1 MREEVFSS
9 LLPDEYAELSDAEAV
24 ERSRTAVERHGANL
38 LILAHHYQRREIV
51 ELSHRKGDSFELA
64 RSAQRE
70 SAAKWVVFC
79 GVRFMAESA
88 AILAVPG
95 QTVIHPDAR
104 AGCPLADMADLPE
117 VEEAW
122 DELGGVLGDMKGQ
135 ATPVTYINST
145 AELKAFCGRH
155 GGTICTSSNAGRAF
169 DWAMNRAE
177 RVFFFPDQHLGRNTA
192 ALRGI
197 PADRILLWRK
207 GEPLGGNSPDAVRQ
221 SRVIL
226 WDGHCHVHTWFTTD
240 QIHMVRSEHPGIQVV
255 VHPECPRKVVEAADA
270 NGSTSFIIDFVN
282 RAAPGSTIAVGTEFN
297 LVERLAREAEGVKTV
312 IPLARSLC
320 PNMYRINPQNLCW
333 ALERPEDFSPVTV
346 PPEVSRD
353 ALVAL
358 DRMLSLA

>member
-1 MREEVFSS
+1 MSEEVFSN
-9 LLPDEYAELSDAEAV
+9 LLPDEYAELTDEQAVTRCRQAAEA
-24 ERSRTAVERHGANL
+24 HGAGL

-70 SAAKWVVFC
+70 TGARWVVFC

-88 AILAVPG
+88 AILAAPG
-95 QTVIHPDAR
+95 QSVIHPDAR
-104 AGCPLADMADLPE
+104 AGCPLADMADL
-117 VEEAW
+117 VDVQEAW
-122 DELGGVLGDMKGQ
+122 TELGDVLGEMAGQ
-135 ATPVTYINST
+135 VTPVTYINSS
-145 AELKAFCGRH
+145 AELKAFCGRNQ
-155 GGTICTSSNAGRAF
+155 GTICTSSNAGLAF
-169 DWAMNRAE
+169 DWAMERAE

-192 ALRGI
+192 AVRGI
-197 PADRILLWRK
+197 PAEQIIHWRK
-207 GEPLGGNSPDAVRQ
+207 NEPLGGNTPDAVRQ

-240 QIHMVRSEHPGIQVV
+240 QIEKMRSEHPGIQVV
-255 VHPECPRKVVEAADA
+255 VHPECPREVVAAADA
-270 NGSTSFIIDFVN
+270 NGSTSFIINYVEQ
-282 RAAPGSTIAVGTEFN
+282 AEPGSTIAVGTEFN

-333 ALERPEDFSPVTV
+333 ALEKPEAFAPVTV
-346 PPEVSRD
+346 PREIGRD